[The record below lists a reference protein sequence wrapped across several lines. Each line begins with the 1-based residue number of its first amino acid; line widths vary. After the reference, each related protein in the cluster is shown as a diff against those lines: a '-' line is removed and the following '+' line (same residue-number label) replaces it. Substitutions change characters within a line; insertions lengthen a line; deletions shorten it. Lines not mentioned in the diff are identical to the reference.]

1 MAIRESSASN
11 HSKKEVRSFTMLVK
25 LLNCRKLE
33 LQVIVAEPGPDV
45 QDLQK
50 YQLSAS
56 RIPSDCK
63 DMNIRYL
70 DYKIKVEESTLI
82 QQYPADHEVLRDP
95 SAIGKQGW
103 VAFRSI
109 YLDKQNVTLD
119 VERFRPTLVRALQLL
134 HQ

>member
-1 MAIRESSASN
+1 
-11 HSKKEVRSFTMLVK
+11 ML
-25 LLNCRKLE
+25 E
-33 LQVIVAEPGPDV
+33 W
-45 QDLQK
+45 
-50 YQLSAS
+50 AS
-56 RIPSDCK
+56 RASFEDPAK

-119 VERFRPTLVRALQLL
+119 VERFRPTLVKALQLL